1 LSQKLLKREALMAW
15 ETMFG
20 IASKLAF
27 LCWLALIFLPRKPW
41 LRTTIFFIV
50 AFGLCLTY
58 GGIAMTFF
66 FRVEG
71 GGFASIA
78 QVQKLFSS
86 EPVVLAGWI
95 HYLAFDLFVGLWIAK
110 HADLFGI
117 PRIIQAIAL
126 LATFMF
132 GPIGLLI
139 YLAIKLSRENKF
151 LQLDMRLPEN
161 KAYLIVIVSFAI
173 TAVVFFINAL
183 SAYFDERLLNG
194 INIWI
199 KPMKFDVSF
208 LIYLA
213 TFAWALRLMSAELR
227 AKKVVIASVFT
238 GSLCGL
244 FEIIY
249 ISLQAARG
257 KASHFNYSTAIE
269 VALYGLMGL
278 AAIAMVVSTFIV
290 GLALWR
296 ERGRG
301 EQKSVEFLGMAVGLM
316 LGSVLT
322 LITALTLGSGAVDGP
337 GHWVGGIKSDT
348 NGLWLLGWSTT
359 GGDLRVSHFFATH
372 LMQAIPLV
380 GLIVDRLAARRGQLV
395 VIVSALLGVAVVALT
410 FRQALSGIPFLS

>member
-1 LSQKLLKREALMAW
+1 MGWEAL
-15 ETMFG
+15 FG
-20 IASKLAF
+20 IANAMAF

-78 QVQKLFSS
+78 QVQKLFLS

-110 HADLFGI
+110 HADMLGV
-117 PRIIQAIAL
+117 PRIVQAIAL
-126 LATFMF
+126 IATFMF

-139 YLAIKLSRENKF
+139 YLAIEFSRKNMF
-151 LQLDMRLPEN
+151 YQIDVRLPEN
-161 KAYLIVIVSFAI
+161 NAYLMVMVSFAI
-173 TAVVFFINAL
+173 TIAILCINGL

-199 KPMKFDVSF
+199 KPIKFDVSF

-213 TFAWALRLMSAELR
+213 TFAWALRLMSVELR
-227 AKKVVIASVFT
+227 AKKTVIASVWV

-249 ISLQAARG
+249 IALQAARG
-257 KASHFNYSTAIE
+257 RASHFNYSTSIE

-290 GLALWR
+290 GLTLWR
-296 ERGRG
+296 ERSSVGRNSA
-301 EQKSVEFLGMAVGLM
+301 EYLGMSMGLM

-322 LITALTLGSGAVDGP
+322 VITALTLGSGAVDGP
-337 GHWVGGIKSDT
+337 GHWVGGIKSDA
-348 NGLWLLGWSTT
+348 NGIWLLGWSTT

-380 GLIVDRLAARRGQLV
+380 GLIVDRMIVPRGHLLV
-395 VIVSALLGVAVVALT
+395 MVGALIGVAVVVLT
-410 FRQALSGIPFLS
+410 FMQALRGVSFMS